1 MRIISN
7 DANILIDLVHL
18 NMMHNFIQLEL
29 DLKTTDFIFEE
40 LNDD

>member
-1 MRIISN
+1 MRIIIN

>member
-18 NMMHNFIQLEL
+18 NMMNNFIQLEL

>member
-1 MRIISN
+1 MRIIIN

-18 NMMHNFIQLEL
+18 NMMNNFIQLEL